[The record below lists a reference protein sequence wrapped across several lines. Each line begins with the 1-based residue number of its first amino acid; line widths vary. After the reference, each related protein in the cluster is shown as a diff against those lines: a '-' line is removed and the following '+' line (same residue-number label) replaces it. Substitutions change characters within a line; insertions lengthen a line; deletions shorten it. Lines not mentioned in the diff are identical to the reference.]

1 MTNIQLPLKK
11 IQKEYTDLRNTN
23 LKIRKDTIRVS
34 VRELVEYVLK
44 HGDLKTSFA
53 SFKRAIEG
61 TMGHQIVQRRRGKS
75 YRSEVRVSYVVR
87 DHPTDIALDIHGRIL

>member
-1 MTNIQLPLKK
+1 M
-11 IQKEYTDLRNTN
+11 RNTN
-23 LKIRKDTIRVS
+23 LKIKKDTIRIS

-44 HGDLKTSFA
+44 HGDLKTSFG

-75 YRSEVRVSYVVR
+75 YRCKLRCLSWSS
-87 DHPTDIALDIHGRIL
+87 